1 MIFEFY
7 YEGMIYVIAPLI
19 SYVTFNRL
27 GLTVNSLSS
36 ILNTSEDFEMHII
49 DNNSTDGTW
58 EYIQSLN
65 DSRIKSK
72 TRFPLNT
79 GQIYALNV
87 NLSRRRKEQ
96 YFITIDNDVVIKTDN
111 WISCF
116 LKVFEAFPD
125 VGMLGVK
132 DSSCNPELLASLKPI
147 AQKGQ
152 SYLMLN
158 KILKDPNPDQSFLPG
173 CCLCLRPELIEL
185 TGYWNEENGFGDIEL
200 SYRVNCFTPFKLG
213 LITNVKLTKPQKI
226 RCRNCQYLKDCKLK
240 EIRKCIKIYQK
251 LYKNDVFREKFRWKF
266 EESVKDMLSGA
277 RPVYSFSS
285 LFYDPL
291 SNQEFNINWATE
303 NMQFYIDNSN

>member
-1 MIFEFY
+1 MS
-7 YEGMIYVIAPLI
+7 YVIAPLI

-65 DSRIKSK
+65 DKRIKSK
-72 TRFPLNT
+72 TRFPVNT

-96 YFITIDNDVVIKTDN
+96 YFITIDNDVVINTNN

-116 LKVFEAFPD
+116 LKVFKTFPD
-125 VGMLGVK
+125 VGMLGVRH
-132 DSSCNPELLASLKPI
+132 SFCNPELFASLKPI
-147 AQKGQ
+147 AKNGQ
-152 SYLMLN
+152 SYLGLN
-158 KILKDPNPDQSFLPG
+158 KILEDPNPDQNFLPG

-185 TGYWNEENGFGDIEL
+185 IGYWNEENGFGDIEL

-213 LITNVKLTKPQKI
+213 LMTNINITQQQRIKCL
-226 RCRNCQYLKDCKLK
+226 RCRYLRDCKLNRPK
-240 EIRKCIKIYQK
+240 ETCLMIYQK
-251 LYKNDVFREKFRWKF
+251 LYKTDVFREKFRWKF
-266 EESVKDMLSGA
+266 EETVKDMLSGA
-277 RPVYSFSS
+277 RPVYSSS
-285 LFYDPL
+285 SIFYDPL
-291 SNQEFNINWATE
+291 SNHEFNINWATE
-303 NMQFYIDNSN
+303 NMQFYLDNSN